1 MADRPMNPDTAAFA
15 RRFVRDVLGCTC
27 PDEVLERIEIDRR
40 PGDPPLTR
48 IRVGGRLLIYL
59 LAPPV
64 PERAEGIVTRLLAEG
79 LAERDAGGYNRFRL
93 VLAAEAPAGL
103 RAAAEAAFGST
114 RPDERTHLHVVEMGE
129 AALLVGSG

>member
-1 MADRPMNPDTAAFA
+1 MSDRPMNPDTAAFA
-15 RRFVRDVLGCTC
+15 RHFVRNTLGCTC
-27 PDEVLERIEIDRR
+27 PDEVLERIEIENP

-79 LAERDAGGYNRFRL
+79 VGERNAGGYNRFRL
-93 VLAAEAPAGL
+93 VLAAEVPADL
-103 RAAAEAAFGST
+103 RAAAEAAFGSAH
-114 RPDERTHLHVVEMGE
+114 PDGRTHLHVVEMSE
-129 AALLVGSG
+129 AAPLLSW